1 MAKCERVKVRALWW
15 WTSRKKKIQLYT
27 CCTDLWRDVL
37 IVGRSTFTCVDDS
50 DELPTSWS
58 ICQVLIKFTNCWP
71 REGEDRLT
79 WSDDHSLS
87 FYFLYRNLNVDRS
100 WFGAKK
106 KVQILWS
113 PFWHHLART
122 NLRDEFHRRPRR
134 GGSPK
139 EAIVPSRIVEPSLS
153 GDNPLGPQK
162 FGRVAVVV
170 ELFYRY
176 ANCTA
181 EQPPTKPN
189 EFKIHETAFKCAM
202 WFKNPFKQTVFVLFF
217 RAKMCVNRIKCVRT
231 SKTLSASLLNRWT
244 TEQKQLLNWM

>member
-1 MAKCERVKVRALWW
+1 MIWCQ
-15 WTSRKKKIQLYT
+15 KK
-27 CCTDLWRDVL
+27 
-37 IVGRSTFTCVDDS
+37 STNSVVT
-50 DELPTSWS
+50 
-58 ICQVLIKFTNCWP
+58 
-71 REGEDRLT
+71 
-79 WSDDHSLS
+79 
-87 FYFLYRNLNVDRS
+87 FL
-100 WFGAKK
+100 A
-106 KVQILWS
+106 
-113 PFWHHLART
+113 
-122 NLRDEFHRRPRR
+122 
-134 GGSPK
+134 
-139 EAIVPSRIVEPSLS
+139 PSRGDQSTWRIPSTTTTRGFAKRGHCAIANCGALAVWRQ
-153 GDNPLGPQK
+153 PLGPQK

-217 RAKMCVNRIKCVRT
+217 RAKMCVNRIKCERT